1 MVRPAH
7 PRLRI
12 ALLAVLG
19 ILLTVATG
27 CARPGS
33 GVVGVDPGS
42 ADGEHGTALGS
53 PAMAGLGVDCDSV
66 PDRFD
71 QGPALT
77 PLPAD
82 AVLVA
87 ASRCLYETQ
96 QFPGDGEWMMRIE
109 QTAESGL
116 AALAAAL
123 RLPSQTSDGSEAC
136 DLIKYGPV
144 IITVTDGRGRQ
155 LHPEVPE
162 TACGAPLPAAVD
174 AITALPWTTVA
185 TTKARQ
191 TRSELEVSSGCS
203 GGYKPVIALIAAENL
218 GTEVAKTAIDATPR
232 PLSVCRYALD
242 PDPANVIS
250 LDNGPA
256 LKMGVLVSAST
267 LDSAGAGKLLA
278 EVAAA
283 PRASPCSQPQSPFAV
298 VHPTDGSAPWIY
310 VELGGCNRALNDVN
324 NSLRQLDASV
334 VSLLKQ

>member
-27 CARPGS
+27 CVRPGS
-33 GVVGVDPGS
+33 GVVGVGPGS
-42 ADGEHGTALGS
+42 ADSERGTALGS

-71 QGPALT
+71 QGPPLT

-87 ASRCLYETQ
+87 ATRCRYETQ

-109 QTAESGL
+109 QRAESGL
-116 AALAAAL
+116 DALATAL
-123 RLPSQTSDGSEAC
+123 RLPAEKPDGSQAC
-136 DLIKYGPV
+136 DLIRYGPI
-144 IITVTDGRGRQ
+144 IITVTDDRGRQ
-155 LHPEVPE
+155 LHPKVPE
-162 TACGAPLPAAVD
+162 TACGAPLLAAVD
-174 AITALPWTTVA
+174 AINALRWSTVA
-185 TTKARQ
+185 TTKVSQA
-191 TRSELEVSSGCS
+191 RSELEVSSGCS
-203 GGYKPVIALIAAENL
+203 GGYKPVIALLGAENL
-218 GTEVAKTAIDATPR
+218 GTEETKTAIDATPR
-232 PLSVCRYALD
+232 PLTVCRYALD

-267 LDSAGAGKLLA
+267 LDAAGGGKLLA

-324 NSLRQLDASV
+324 NSLRQLDPSV
-334 VSLLKQ
+334 VSLLK